1 MIKSES
7 IPAAFWQTL
16 GQYVYAY
23 IENGKWLY
31 VGKGNGNRAV
41 QHITTK
47 GYDIDNLYIVAR
59 NLEKFDIDGKQDWQ
73 SFILESFMITRYT
86 PSDNR
91 VSGHYKDCFE
101 MAKFSELFNVYKAS
115 QNDNFEALPEWYVEN
130 YNKIKG
136 RLNVVEIKTDQI
148 ILSYA
153 TREQIQPSFW
163 VTAAGEPKNFRF
175 AIWADGEKLDM
186 RKDQLF
192 TFLKSCGIMPE
203 NIEKIG
209 SREFYEVKSDL
220 DVNTVIDTIDQFF
233 S

>member
-47 GYDIDNLYIVAR
+47 GYDIDNLYIVAK

-115 QNDNFEALPEWYVEN
+115 QNDNFESLPEWYVEN

>member
-1 MIKSES
+1 MTVVPIE
-7 IPAAFWQTL
+7 FWKTL

-23 IENGKWLY
+23 IKDGKWLY
-31 VGKGNGNRAV
+31 IGKGNGNRAS
-41 QHITTK
+41 QHIQTK
-47 GYDIDNLYIVAR
+47 GYDIDDLYIVAR

-115 QNDNFEALPEWYVEN
+115 QIDNFEAMPEWYIAN
-130 YNKIKG
+130 YSKMKG
-136 RLNVVEIKTDQI
+136 RMNVLTIKSASIYVE
-148 ILSYA
+148 YA
-153 TREQIQPSFW
+153 TMEQMQPSFF
-163 VTAAGEPKNFRF
+163 VNADGSAREFRF
-175 AIWADGEKLDM
+175 QIMTDGEKLAG
-186 RKDQLF
+186 RKNQLF

-203 NIEKIG
+203 NIEKVG

-220 DVNTVIDTIDQFF
+220 DVNTVIDIIDQFF

>member
-47 GYDIDNLYIVAR
+47 GYDIDNLYIVAK

-101 MAKFSELFNVYKAS
+101 MTKFSELFNVYKAS
-115 QNDNFEALPEWYVEN
+115 QNDNFESLPEWYVEN